1 MRACTSEFTI
11 ATRTASPERKVYASP
26 IGSSRTIFVHFAT
39 DVSATTN
46 TWHRRK
52 AELNRYRP
60 VLTSQRS
67 CYALEKH

>member
-1 MRACTSEFTI
+1 MRAFTLEFIT
-11 ATRTASPERKVYASP
+11 ATRTASPDFKVYASP
-26 IGSSRTIFVHFAT
+26 LGSLRTIFVHFAT
-39 DVSATTN
+39 DVSGTTN